1 MSRGIDGSPAA
12 GTFKNLY
19 PMHPVGPIAQEFA
32 PAQVNHSSGH
42 DQPSSP
48 SAQAAAERA
57 FGDAGLDASGKYMG
71 LPF

>member
-1 MSRGIDGSPAA
+1 MNMGIDGSPAP
-12 GTFKNLY
+12 GTFKSLY

-32 PAQVNHSSGH
+32 PAQVNNSSGH
-42 DQPSSP
+42 YQPSGP

-57 FGDAGLDASGKYMG
+57 FRDAGLDARGKYMG